1 LPVVFIGLLVL
12 IKNAVESGSGFAPE
26 TIPAFFPGNED
37 AVVAFSFTDY
47 VTAMRVQ
54 RFCVLDP
61 NPYYRSS
68 PFGISG
74 IAEQGNNW
82 QVPFV
87 KCDSRKCTEDGEEAD
102 LFCEYLALGVAPL
115 NSADDVGLQQA
126 ENFRT
131 YVYKTYPELLN
142 KSEVKFDFD
151 FIQMFESDAALQN
164 YVTSSDYNAQ
174 DAPKLALGIVFDGTD
189 DSFNYSYR
197 IRVNSTNFNSPE
209 EEGRPSTS
217 TTPPTDRLFGSF
229 ARTDDF
235 SCQLDDGT
243 PIVGDNPY
251 SCTFQYIYNGAL
263 TIQRL
268 VGDWVMDATGAKTLG
283 YFVAEHGVSYAS
295 FPEAEY
301 EENGFYAS
309 ISGMFLF

>member
-1 LPVVFIGLLVL
+1 LPVVFVVLLVL
-12 IKNAVESGSGFAPE
+12 IKKNVENGDGFAPE
-26 TIPAFFPGNED
+26 TFPAFFPANED

-47 VTAMRVQ
+47 VTAMRVK
-54 RFCVLDP
+54 RFCELDEDSF
-61 NPYYRSS
+61 YTTD
-68 PFGISG
+68 FGITG
-74 IAEQGNNW
+74 IRDRGNNW

-87 KCDSRKCTEDGEEAD
+87 KCDSRKCTKDGEEAD

-115 NSADDVGLQQA
+115 NSADGEGLQQA
-126 ENFRT
+126 EKFRD
-131 YVYKTYPELLN
+131 YVYETYPELVD

-151 FIQMFESDAALQN
+151 FIQMFESDEALKN
-164 YVTSSDYNAQ
+164 YVTSSDYSGK

-229 ARTDDF
+229 ARTDVD
-235 SCQLDDGT
+235 SCQLEDGT
-243 PIVGDNPY
+243 PWIGNNPN

-268 VGDWVMDATGAKTLG
+268 VGDWVMDATGAKSLG

-295 FPEAEY
+295 FAEPEY

-309 ISGMFLF
+309 ISGTSLF